1 MNERRAYCGLL
12 DDFAIRHH
20 DGHPIET
27 LDQLNE
33 HLVFTMIA
41 GDPLVIND
49 GYLLQNPAVR
59 EAIMRPKD
67 SPFRRLVECRFV
79 QILSRNGGAI
89 ERLAEEMANQN
100 ITSAEQLL
108 EDHRYWEEYQPALA
122 EWSEELNS
130 GFFDWFR
137 AWPKHRT
144 DHVYGKMGS
153 TIIDALLDRGAELRP
168 EIEVFVETLGDAVR
182 SRTAWEDTA
191 RSLRGQDLLSPVV
204 SEQLMA
210 GANEAYQYAWGCALA
225 DPQNPTSVQ
234 TRVPRFLSELD
245 LTEAEPTADARRP
258 VTVFVP
264 NLKPALKGVAGQW
277 DELARAASPASEANR
292 TKREYLTALSKYFAG
307 DESVTHEQMKD
318 LAREYSQTLART
330 FGHKKTKKVQTGAD
344 VTFAAL
350 SIAGSIALAGPVG
363 VAIGVGITASGF
375 GASHVP
381 PAQKLIARLGQTQP
395 RKWIR
400 EVPADEAARMTSAFA
415 LKPGA
420 AQDVLD
426 GVPLFSK

>member
-1 MNERRAYCGLL
+1 LNERRAYCGLL

-33 HLVFTMIA
+33 HLLFTMIA

-49 GYLLQNPAVR
+49 GHLLQNPAVR
-59 EAIMRPKD
+59 EAILRPD
-67 SPFRRLVECRFV
+67 ASPFRQLVKCRFV
-79 QILSRNGGAI
+79 LILSRNGGAI
-89 ERLAEEMANQN
+89 ERLAEVMANEN

-108 EDHRYWEEYQPALA
+108 EDHRYREEYRPALA
-122 EWSEELNS
+122 KWSEELNS

-191 RSLRGQDLLSPVV
+191 RSLRGKDLLSPVAF
-204 SEQLMA
+204 EQLMA

-225 DPQNPTSVQ
+225 DAQNPTSVQ

-245 LTEAEPTADARRP
+245 LTEAEASADTRRP

-264 NLKPALKGVAGQW
+264 RLEPALKGVAGQW
-277 DELARAASPASEANR
+277 DELARAASPASEANGA
-292 TKREYLTALSKYFAG
+292 KREYLTALSKYIAG
-307 DESVTHEQMKD
+307 DESVTHKQMKD

-330 FGHKKTKKVQTGAD
+330 FGHKKTKRVQTGVD

-350 SIAGSIALAGPVG
+350 STAGSIALAGPVG
-363 VAIGVGITASGF
+363 VAIGVGITASGL

-381 PAQKLIARLGQTQP
+381 PVQKLIARLGQTQP

-400 EVPADEAARMTSAFA
+400 EVPVDEAARMTSAFA
-415 LKPGA
+415 LKPSA

-426 GVPLFSK
+426 GVPLFSE

>member
-12 DDFAIRHH
+12 DDFAIRHR

-59 EAIMRPKD
+59 EAIMCPEA
-67 SPFRRLVECRFV
+67 SPLRQLVECRFV
-79 QILSRNGGAI
+79 LIISRNGGAI
-89 ERLAEEMANQN
+89 ERLAEKMANQN

-108 EDHRYWEEYQPALA
+108 EDRRYREEYQPALA
-122 EWSEELNS
+122 EWSAELNS

-137 AWPKHRT
+137 AWPEHRT

-153 TIIDALLDRGAELRP
+153 TVIDGLLDRSAELRP
-168 EIEVFVETLGDAVR
+168 EIEVFVETLGDAVC

-191 RSLRGQDLLSPVV
+191 RSLREQDLLSPVV
-204 SEQLMA
+204 FEQLME

-225 DPQNPTSVQ
+225 DAQNPTSVQ

-245 LTEAEPTADARRP
+245 LTEAEPTADARSP
-258 VTVFVP
+258 VTVFAP
-264 NLKPALKGVAGQW
+264 NLKPALKGVAGRW
-277 DELARAASPASEANR
+277 DELARAATTASEANSA
-292 TKREYLTALSKYFAG
+292 KRQYLTALSKYFAG
-307 DESVTHEQMKD
+307 DESVTHKQMKD
-318 LAREYSQTLART
+318 LAREYSQILART
-330 FGHKKTKKVQTGAD
+330 FGHKRAKKVRTGVD

-350 SIAGSIALAGPVG
+350 SIAGSIATAGSVG
-363 VAIGVGITASGF
+363 VAIGVGITAGEL
-375 GASHVP
+375 AAAHVP
-381 PAQKLIARLGQTQP
+381 PAQRLIARLGQTQR

-415 LKPGA
+415 LKPSA
-420 AQDVLD
+420 AQGVLD
-426 GVPLFSK
+426 GVPLYSE